1 MEQIRENKMASAP
14 MMRLI
19 ISMSLPSM
27 FSMLIQALYNIV
39 DSIFIASY
47 SQEALTA
54 ISLVFPIQM
63 LMIAVAVGTGIGI
76 NSLVSRRLGEKRFAE
91 ADSAATHGLL
101 LAFIS
106 WIVFI
111 VLGFLFIDPY
121 FSMMKASQQVKEFSC
136 IYTNIVIYFSIG
148 CFVQCILEKTL
159 QATGNMIYPMLFQ
172 LTGAI
177 VNIILDP
184 IFIFG
189 YFGVPQMGIAGAA
202 IATVIGQI
210 CAAVF
215 ALIVVFVKKHDVHIT
230 FKGFKWNFKIV
241 KEIYVVGI
249 PSIVMQAISSV
260 LTTALN
266 KILIGFSEAA
276 VSIFGIYFKLQSFV
290 FMPVFGMTQGLMPIL
305 GYSYGAKNKKRLLSA
320 LKYGIIIAFS
330 IMLIGTIIFW
340 IIPKPLLMIFDSTP
354 EMLAIGI
361 PALRTISLCFTSAA
375 IGITLSTM
383 FQAVGSGINSLI
395 ISLLR
400 QIILLLPAAYLLSKI
415 SLDAVWWS
423 YPIAEAGALI
433 ASSILFARIYKSH
446 IYNLKEEQK

>member
-136 IYTNIVIYFSIG
+136 IYTNIVIY
-148 CFVQCILEKTL
+148 
-159 QATGNMIYPMLFQ
+159 
-172 LTGAI
+172 
-177 VNIILDP
+177 
-184 IFIFG
+184 
-189 YFGVPQMGIAGAA
+189 
-202 IATVIGQI
+202 
-210 CAAVF
+210 
-215 ALIVVFVKKHDVHIT
+215 
-230 FKGFKWNFKIV
+230 
-241 KEIYVVGI
+241 
-249 PSIVMQAISSV
+249 
-260 LTTALN
+260 
-266 KILIGFSEAA
+266 
-276 VSIFGIYFKLQSFV
+276 
-290 FMPVFGMTQGLMPIL
+290 
-305 GYSYGAKNKKRLLSA
+305 
-320 LKYGIIIAFS
+320 
-330 IMLIGTIIFW
+330 
-340 IIPKPLLMIFDSTP
+340 
-354 EMLAIGI
+354 
-361 PALRTISLCFTSAA
+361 
-375 IGITLSTM
+375 
-383 FQAVGSGINSLI
+383 
-395 ISLLR
+395 
-400 QIILLLPAAYLLSKI
+400 
-415 SLDAVWWS
+415 
-423 YPIAEAGALI
+423 
-433 ASSILFARIYKSH
+433 
-446 IYNLKEEQK
+446 